1 VRDKLILFG
10 FILITMLCQYYLY
23 QAISELTKAVEFNT
37 IHSAIIDYKI
47 ERFH

>member
-1 VRDKLILFG
+1 MRDKLILFG
-10 FILITMLCQYYLY
+10 FIVITMLCQYYLL
-23 QAISELTKAVEFNT
+23 QAVHELIQAVEFNT